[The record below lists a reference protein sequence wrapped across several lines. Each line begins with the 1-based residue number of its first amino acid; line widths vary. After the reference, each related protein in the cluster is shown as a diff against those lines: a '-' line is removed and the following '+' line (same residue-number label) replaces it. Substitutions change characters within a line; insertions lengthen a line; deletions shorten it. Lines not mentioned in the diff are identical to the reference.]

1 MRLRALA
8 LGSSLLLAPLPGCI
22 LGSHEVT
29 LAPVRGNAV
38 AAQVAGVTIAVE
50 VVDRRDPRLAR
61 DVGDARDA
69 TWIKTAGFHADRD
82 PREWL
87 ATSLA
92 AEFERVGFAVR
103 DASDREVEWTV
114 RFELTY
120 CWTRAIGNFE
130 TEIYGKLVIARGGRE
145 VVNRVVYGHLIG
157 DPILSGDSDRLC
169 VKALTQTLQIVID
182 QCVAIVVHAVRAPAG
197 DHASASA

>member
-1 MRLRALA
+1 MKPRFALA
-8 LGSSLLLAPLPGCI
+8 AALTLLLLPGCI

-29 LAPVRGNAV
+29 LAPVRGNA
-38 AAQVAGVTIAVE
+38 APAQVAGVKIAVE

-61 DVGDARDA
+61 NVGDARDA

-92 AEFERVGFAVR
+92 AEFGRAGFELR
-103 DASDREVEWTV
+103 DAGDREVEWTV

-130 TEIYGKLVIARGGRE
+130 TEIYGTLTIARGDRTI
-145 VVNRVVYGHLIG
+145 VNRVVYGHLIG
-157 DPILSGDSDRLC
+157 DPILSGASDRLC

-197 DHASASA
+197 DHATASA